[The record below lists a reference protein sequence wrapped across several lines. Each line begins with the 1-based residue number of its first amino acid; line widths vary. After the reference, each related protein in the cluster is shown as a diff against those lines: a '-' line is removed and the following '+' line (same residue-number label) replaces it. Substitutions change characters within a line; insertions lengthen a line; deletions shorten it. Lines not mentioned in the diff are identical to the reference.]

1 MRRALG
7 LLALVLALPPCARAA
22 EVPAQIEWTTNFAT
36 ALAKAGASH
45 KPLMVEFWAE
55 WCGWCHVLERT
66 TFADANVVRLAQDF
80 VAVRI
85 DTEGP
90 EDQAQV
96 AARYGITGLPTM
108 LFLAPSGRTVLQLS
122 GYQQPE
128 EFAHTLESVREQTA
142 KVATWER
149 AIAVHP
155 DDATALLHLGLQAYD
170 AEALD
175 DALELLLRAYRADA
189 KLPVGDR
196 KHLRLVL
203 GTVRGIERKYA
214 ESETL
219 LKEGLAFAPA
229 DRDDDS
235 QMLLTLG
242 RVYAA
247 WGKRDAAVATLKRLV
262 REFPSEP
269 VSETA
274 RKMLAYLA
282 AERGAAAPVD

>member
-7 LLALVLALPPCARAA
+7 LLALALVVPRGAAAVEAPAR
-22 EVPAQIEWTTNFAT
+22 VEWTTSFTT
-36 ALAKAGASH
+36 ALTKAGASH

-66 TFADANVVRLAQDF
+66 TLADANVVRLAQDF

-90 EDQAQV
+90 PDQARV

-128 EFAHTLESVREQTA
+128 QFARTLESVREQTA
-142 KVATWER
+142 KVTAWER
-149 AIAVHP
+149 AIAARP
-155 DDATALLHLGLQAYD
+155 DDAAALLHLGLQAFD
-170 AEALD
+170 ADALD
-175 DALELLLRAYRADA
+175 EALELLLRAYRADA
-189 KLPVGDR
+189 SLPVADR

-203 GTVRGIERKYA
+203 GTVRGIEGKYA

-219 LKEGLAFAPA
+219 LKEGLALTPA
-229 DRDDDS
+229 DHENDS

-247 WGKRDAAVATLKRLV
+247 WGKRDDAVAVLKRLLQA
-262 REFPSEP
+262 FPSAP
-269 VSETA
+269 GSETA
-274 RKMLAYLA
+274 RQMLADLE
-282 AERGAAAPVD
+282 AETGVASPVD

>member
-1 MRRALG
+1 MRRALS
-7 LLALVLALPPCARAA
+7 LLALVLALPPCARAV
-22 EVPAQIEWTTNFAT
+22 EVPAGIEWTTSFGA
-36 ALAKAGASH
+36 ALAKASESH

-66 TFADANVVRLAQDF
+66 TFADANVVRLARDF

-90 EDQAQV
+90 SDQAQV

-108 LFLAPSGRTVLQLS
+108 LFLAPSGRIVLQLP
-122 GYQQPE
+122 GYQRPE
-128 EFAHTLESVREQTA
+128 VFARTLESVREQA
-142 KVATWER
+142 VKVATWER

-155 DDATALLHLGLQAYD
+155 DDAEALLHLGLQAYD

-175 DALELLLRAYRADA
+175 ESLELLRRAYRADA
-189 KLPVGDR
+189 KLPLADR

-203 GTVRGIERKYA
+203 GSVLGIESEYA
-214 ESETL
+214 KSATL
-219 LKEGLAFAPA
+219 LKEGLALAPA
-229 DRDDDS
+229 DRDNDS

-247 WGKRDAAVATLKRLV
+247 WGKHDDAVATLKRLV
-262 REFPSEP
+262 QEFPSDP
-269 VSETA
+269 ASETA

-282 AERGAAAPVD
+282 AEQRTTSPVD